1 MVLIIPFRSVKAIKQ
16 EAAGWGEM
24 DLDEDGERIKFFL
37 QKGGSNRGLML
48 NFR

>member
-24 DLDEDGERIKFFL
+24 DLDEEEAKE
-37 QKGGSNRGLML
+37 
-48 NFR
+48 